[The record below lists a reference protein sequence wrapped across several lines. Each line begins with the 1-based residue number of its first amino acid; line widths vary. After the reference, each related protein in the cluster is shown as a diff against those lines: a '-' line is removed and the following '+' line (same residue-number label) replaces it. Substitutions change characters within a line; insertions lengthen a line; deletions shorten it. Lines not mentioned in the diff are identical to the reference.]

1 MYTIVPANRHHNRPT
16 PAFDPFFG
24 PMANFAENFMRP
36 FFDMNHPA
44 PQTFRVD
51 VKETPEQWD
60 LSVELPGVKPEDISL
75 KAENDVL
82 TVSADVNSERSEDR
96 HHYVYTERRTG
107 HMSRSFSLEGVDQEK
122 INAAYENGVLTVT
135 LPKLAP
141 AAPKGAKTIAIAGVP
156 EKKEPAEGAEDD
168 AAEEEPKDIEEA

>member
-1 MYTIVPANRHHNRPT
+1 MYTVVPYNRHHNH
-16 PAFDPFFG
+16 PATTFDPFFA

-51 VKETPEQWD
+51 VKDTPEEWE

-82 TVSADVNSERSEDR
+82 TVSADVNSERSEER

-107 HMSRSFSLEGVDQEK
+107 RMSRSFSLEGVDQEK
-122 INAAYENGVLTVT
+122 ISASYENGVLKVD
-135 LPKLAP
+135 LPKMAP
-141 AAPKGAKTIAIAGVP
+141 VAPKGAKTIAIAGVP
-156 EKKEPAEGAEDD
+156 EKKEAAEGGENAKE
-168 AAEEEPKDIEEA
+168 